1 MQAVKPRRGQL
12 WRYNYAVLMGG
23 GYWILVLPLAA
34 SQVVT
39 LWMMAL
45 ASDFSQST
53 ATTIAELMT
62 PILGAFLV
70 AHSMAPEYR
79 SGIGAVLA
87 CKPVSMHRVVTM
99 RVVIA
104 MVLPL
109 LLTALTLTICSVGL
123 KPIEIGPPLLA
134 ALPPL
139 WFLSMLALTCATLFR
154 SAPAGFAM
162 AAVLWALD
170 VALGY
175 GVNPFLS
182 SRGLTAVLET
192 DPLQSLWL
200 YGKLTLVALG
210 TLLFWLHGRILYR
223 VCRPAERRDLTRLV
237 AAAVVL
243 MLAYCG
249 TGAAAS
255 VGYAYAH
262 RARLE
267 VSDVVWLRRQ
277 MSVYGPVP
285 VARLFGPAFTELVT
299 PPPSVAG
306 APTRAGAAADETN
319 PPTQAAENGDRLS
332 SGDAR
337 VLQLRHALDR
347 WPNSIW
353 APSIAFTIAEEQD
366 HSDHERAAR
375 DYVTVADRYG
385 SSPYAPKAL
394 ARVTTTPEAEVKPA
408 HRLVAARRLVTT
420 YAHTEEAEKGAEY
433 LLSTKDGEV
442 PAAERLQAA
451 RVGLG
456 VAARTRQPGWHLM
469 VADELR
475 KQGSF
480 PEALQS
486 AREARDLGEHLKEQE
501 RALGNTLN
509 DITPRRPQIDAAI
522 IQANTVIR
530 ELEGK
535 TK

>member
-45 ASDFSQST
+45 STEFSQSV
-53 ATTIAELMT
+53 ATGIAELMA

-99 RVVIA
+99 RVAIA
-104 MVLPL
+104 MMLPL
-109 LLTALTLTICSVGL
+109 LLTTITLTICSVGL
-123 KPIEIGPPLLA
+123 KPIDIGPPLLA

-182 SRGLTAVLET
+182 SRGLTAVFET
-192 DPLQSLWL
+192 DPLRSLWL
-200 YGKLTLVALG
+200 YGKVTLVVLG

-237 AAAVVL
+237 AAAVAL

-255 VGYAYAH
+255 VSYAYAH
-262 RARLE
+262 RSRLE
-267 VSDVVWLRRQ
+267 VSDVTWLRRQ

-285 VARLFGPAFTELVT
+285 VVRLFGPAFTELVT
-299 PPPSVAG
+299 PPPSGSSASSPS
-306 APTRAGAAADETN
+306 AP
-319 PPTQAAENGDRLS
+319 QSGDRIAA
-332 SGDAR
+332 GDAR
-337 VLQLRHALDR
+337 VMQLRHALDR

-353 APSIAFTIAEEQD
+353 APSIAFTVAEEQD
-366 HSDHERAAR
+366 HSDHERAAL
-375 DYVTVADRYG
+375 DYAAVADRFG

-394 ARVTTTPEAEVKPA
+394 VRVVTSTDAEVKPA
-408 HRLVAARRLVTT
+408 QHLLAARRLVTT
-420 YAHTEEAEKGAEY
+420 YAHSEEAEKGADY
-433 LLSTKDGEV
+433 LLSLTGDEV
-442 PAAERLQAA
+442 KPAERLQAA
-451 RVGLG
+451 RVGLD
-456 VAARTRQPGWHLM
+456 VAARSRRPSWYLM
-469 VADELR
+469 LAEELE

-480 PEALQS
+480 TDALRA
-486 AREARDLGEHLKEQE
+486 AREARDTGLRLQVLE
-501 RALGNTLN
+501 RELRSAPN
-509 DITPRRPQIDAAI
+509 DLTPRRPQIDAAI
-522 IQANTVIR
+522 LRANEVIQK
-530 ELEGK
+530 LEAR
-535 TK
+535 TR